1 MEPMI
6 ESLKRPEAYDHP
18 VDSIELLQTHIS
30 WVLLTGEYAYKLKK
44 PVDFGFVNFTTLE
57 RRQRFCDEEVRLN
70 RRLAADLYLGVR
82 PVYGPPERAALHGT
96 GKPIEWA
103 VQMRQFS
110 QDRLMPAALERGEVK
125 PGDFD
130 QLADTLADFHAAADA
145 ARAEDRFGDLAS
157 VLDPVNANFA
167 ALDRVPEA
175 AGCVAELRAWCDAE
189 FARLRPLFEE
199 RKRDRRIRECHGDLH
214 LGNMVFREG
223 RIEVFD
229 CLEFNASLRWV
240 DVLSEIAF
248 LVTDLAER
256 KRPDAAY
263 RVLNRWLERTGDYAG
278 LGTWRWYFVYRAL
291 VRAKV
296 AALRLSQGEQS
307 AEERAS
313 HHDDVRR
320 YLALAKETVAP
331 RPTGLI
337 VTHGVSGTGKSFV
350 TQSLCEDLG
359 AVRIRSD
366 VERKRLFGTWGQ
378 PGKTRLDGD
387 PYRPEISRR
396 LYEDLLPATARDVL
410 QAGFPTIVD
419 ATYLRHKDRERM
431 RQVAADA
438 NVPFLLLDFQVS
450 PETARARIAERQRA
464 GDDPSDADTR
474 ILDCQLEA
482 LEPLTGDEAAC
493 SIRIGE
499 GADRHAVEK
508 DIRGRLRISS

>member
-6 ESLKRPEAYDHP
+6 ESLMRPEAYDHP
-18 VDSIELLQTHIS
+18 VDAIELLQTHVS

-57 RRQRFCDEEVRLN
+57 RRQRFCEEEVRLN
-70 RRLAADLYLGVR
+70 RRLADDLYLGVR
-82 PVYGPPERAALHGT
+82 PVYGPPERAAVHGT
-96 GKPIEWA
+96 GEPIDWA

-110 QDRLMPAALERGEVK
+110 QDRLMPAALERGEVQ
-125 PGDFD
+125 PEHFD

-145 ARAEDRFGDLAS
+145 AKQEDRFGDLHS
-157 VLDPVNANFA
+157 VRDPVNANFA

-189 FARLRPLFEE
+189 FARLRGLFEE
-199 RKRDRRIRECHGDLH
+199 RKRDGRIRECHGDLH
-214 LGNMVFREG
+214 LGNMVFRAG

-248 LVTDLAER
+248 LVMDLAER

-307 AEERAS
+307 VAERAS

-320 YLALAKETVAP
+320 YLALAKATVAP
-331 RPTGLI
+331 RATGLI

-396 LYEDLLPATARDVL
+396 LYEELLPATARDVL
-410 QAGFPTIVD
+410 RAGFPTIVD
-419 ATYLRHKDRERM
+419 ATYLRHKDRDRM
-431 RQVAADA
+431 RQVAADE
-438 NVPFLLLDFQVS
+438 NVPFVLLDFQVS
-450 PETARARIAERQRA
+450 PETARSRIAARQRA
-464 GDDPSDADTR
+464 GDDPSDADAR

-482 LEPLTGDEAAC
+482 LEPLTADEAAC

-499 GADRHAVEK
+499 HADRPVVEK
-508 DIRGRLRISS
+508 EIRVRLQIPR